1 MVSTRDHNT
10 IMRITTITLLAF
22 PLISASSLEY
32 LQADNARNSFSWP
45 PAPPP
50 SQVANASIP
59 SPTIGADAIA
69 SHSFYNQQIPNHLA
83 EFLLSFNTP
92 PQDNEDLK
100 KRQQGGVGGGGGVPP
115 ASIPTQ
121 LSPVTVYQAGT
132 VQVTYTQLFSPTPVP
147 WPGPSTNGAIGMGT
161 LTGTYGVV
169 KTQAADADAL
179 RGRQAGMAAMGVGA
193 GVGAW
198 LMV

>member
-1 MVSTRDHNT
+1 
-10 IMRITTITLLAF
+10 MRATSLSILFL
-22 PLISASSLEY
+22 PLISASHLDNLET
-32 LQADNARNSFSWP
+32 DNARNSFSWP

-59 SPTIGADAIA
+59 SPTIGADAVA
-69 SHSFYNQQIPNHLA
+69 SHNFYKQQIPNHLA
-83 EFLLSFNTP
+83 EFLLSFDSP

-121 LSPVTVYQAGT
+121 MSPVTVYNDGSVA
-132 VQVTYTQLFSPTPVP
+132 VTYTQLFSPTPVP

-179 RGRQAGMAAMGVGA
+179 RGRQAGVAAVGVGA